1 MERIKVVVID
11 DHKMVVEGLRKLID
25 ESQSAVVCDVAY
37 TGSDAL
43 AVIGRCSPNVV
54 LLDINLPD
62 ASGLDLC
69 KEIKS
74 LFPDLKIVALTSY
87 SDYSVVK
94 RMMANGAS
102 GYVIKNAMP
111 DEIILSIETVF
122 NNQLFLCEEIDVMIN
137 RRGETQVW
145 LTNRETELLRL
156 IVDGF
161 TNPEIA
167 ERMFLGVETV
177 NSYRKNLLCK
187 LGARNTAMLVKIAME
202 RMLV

>member
-1 MERIKVVVID
+1 
-11 DHKMVVEGLRKLID
+11 
-25 ESQSAVVCDVAY
+25 
-37 TGSDAL
+37 
-43 AVIGRCSPNVV
+43 
-54 LLDINLPD
+54 
-62 ASGLDLC
+62 
-69 KEIKS
+69 
-74 LFPDLKIVALTSY
+74 
-87 SDYSVVK
+87 
-94 RMMANGAS
+94 
-102 GYVIKNAMP
+102 MP

-122 NNQLFLCEEIDVMIN
+122 KNQLFLCEEIDIMMS
-137 RRGETQVW
+137 RRGEAQVW
-145 LTNRETELLRL
+145 LTNRETELLKL

>member
-1 MERIKVVVID
+1 MERIKIVVID

-43 AVIGRCSPNVV
+43 AVIGRCSPDVV

-122 NNQLFLCEEIDVMIN
+122 NNQLFLCEEIDVMMN

>member
-1 MERIKVVVID
+1 MDRIKVVIVD

-25 ESQSAVVCDVAY
+25 ESQVALVSDVAY
-37 TGSDAL
+37 SAQE
-43 AVIGRCSPNVV
+43 AISVIVRCEPHVV

-69 KEIKS
+69 RQLKS
-74 LFPDLKIVALTSY
+74 TFPDVKIVALTSY

-94 RMMANGAS
+94 RMLANGAS

-111 DEIILSIETVF
+111 DEIILSIETVYK
-122 NNQLFLCEEIDVMIN
+122 NQQFLCEEIDVMLH
-137 RRGETQVW
+137 RRGEPQVW
-145 LTNRETELLRL
+145 LTNRETELLRY

-167 ERMFLGVETV
+167 DRMFLGLETI

>member
-1 MERIKVVVID
+1 MEPIKVVIVD

-25 ESQSAVVCDVAY
+25 ESQVAVVCDVAY
-37 TGSDAL
+37 SGQE
-43 AVIGRCSPNVV
+43 AVSVIVRCDPQVV

-69 KEIKS
+69 KQIKS
-74 LFPDLKIVALTSY
+74 TCPDVKIVALTSY

-94 RMMANGAS
+94 RMLANGAS

-111 DEIILSIETVF
+111 DEIILSIETVHK
-122 NNQLFLCEEIDVMIN
+122 NQQFLCEEIDVMFH
-137 RRGETQVW
+137 RRSEPQVW
-145 LTNRETELLRL
+145 LTNRETELLRN
-156 IVDGF
+156 IVDGY
-161 TNPEIA
+161 TNHEIA
-167 ERMFLGVETV
+167 DRMFLGVETI

>member
-25 ESQSAVVCDVAY
+25 ESQSAAVCDVAY

-43 AVIGRCSPNVV
+43 VVIGRCSPDVV

-122 NNQLFLCEEIDVMIN
+122 NNQLFLCEEIDVMMN

>member
-43 AVIGRCSPNVV
+43 AVIGRCSPDVV

-122 NNQLFLCEEIDVMIN
+122 NNQLFLCEEIDVMMN

>member
-1 MERIKVVVID
+1 MKQIKVVIVD

-25 ESQSAVVCDVAY
+25 ESQIAIVCDVAY
-37 TGSDAL
+37 TGRDVF
-43 AVIGRCSPNVV
+43 AVIGRCSPDVL

-62 ASGLDLC
+62 ANGLDLC
-69 KEIKS
+69 KEIKA
-74 LFPDLKIVALTSY
+74 LFPELKIVALTSY
-87 SDYSVVK
+87 TDYSVVK

-111 DEIILSIETVF
+111 DEILMSIETVYK
-122 NNQLFLCEEIDVMIN
+122 NQVFLCEEIDIMMN
-137 RRGETQVW
+137 RRGESQVW

-156 IVDGF
+156 IVDGY

>member
-25 ESQSAVVCDVAY
+25 ESQSAAVCDVAY

-43 AVIGRCSPNVV
+43 AVISRCSPDVV

-122 NNQLFLCEEIDVMIN
+122 NNQLFLCEEIDVMMN

>member
-1 MERIKVVVID
+1 MDRIKVVIVD

-25 ESQSAVVCDVAY
+25 ESQFALVCGVAY
-37 TGSDAL
+37 SGNEAI
-43 AVIGRCSPNVV
+43 AVLSRCDPDVV

-69 KEIKS
+69 RQLKS
-74 LFPDLKIVALTSY
+74 IFPDVKIVALTSY

-94 RMMANGAS
+94 RMLANGAS

-111 DEIILSIETVF
+111 DEIMLSIETVQK
-122 NNQLFLCEEIDVMIN
+122 NQQFLCEEIDVMLH
-137 RRGETQVW
+137 RRGEPQVW
-145 LTNRETELLRL
+145 LTNRETELLKY

-167 ERMFLGVETV
+167 ERMFLGVETI

>member
-1 MERIKVVVID
+1 MEKIKVVIID

-25 ESQSAVVCDVAY
+25 ESQTAVVCDVAF
-37 TGSDAL
+37 TRSDAT
-43 AVIGRCSPNVV
+43 AVIGRCSPDVV

-62 ASGLDLC
+62 GSGLDLC
-69 KEIKS
+69 KEIKG
-74 LFPDLKIVALTSY
+74 LFPGLKIVALTSY

-111 DEIILSIETVF
+111 DEIILSIETVYR
-122 NNQLFLCEEIDVMIN
+122 NQIFLCEEIDVMMN

>member
-1 MERIKVVVID
+1 MDPIKVVIVD

-25 ESQSAVVCDVAY
+25 ESQVAMVCDVAY
-37 TGSDAL
+37 SGRE
-43 AVIGRCSPNVV
+43 AVSVIVRCEPQVV

-69 KEIKS
+69 KQIKS
-74 LFPDLKIVALTSY
+74 TCPDVKIVALTSY

-94 RMMANGAS
+94 RMLANGAS

-111 DEIILSIETVF
+111 DEIILSIETVHK
-122 NNQLFLCEEIDVMIN
+122 NQQFLCEEIDVMFH
-137 RRGETQVW
+137 RRSEPQVW
-145 LTNRETELLRL
+145 LTNRETELLRN
-156 IVDGF
+156 IVDGN
-161 TNPEIA
+161 TNHEIA
-167 ERMFLGVETV
+167 DRMFLGVETI

>member
-1 MERIKVVVID
+1 MSKSV
-11 DHKMVVEGLRKLID
+11 
-25 ESQSAVVCDVAY
+25 DVAY
-37 TGSDAL
+37 TGGYAL
-43 AVIGRCSPNVV
+43 AVIGRCSPDVV
-54 LLDINLPD
+54 LLDNNLPD

-87 SDYSVVK
+87 SDNSVVK
-94 RMMANGAS
+94 RIMANGAS
-102 GYVIKNAMP
+102 GYVIKNTMP

-122 NNQLFLCEEIDVMIN
+122 KNQLSLCEEIDIMMN
-137 RRGETQVW
+137 RRVEAKVW
-145 LTNRETELLRL
+145 LTNRETELLKL

-187 LGARNTAMLVKIAME
+187 LGAHNTAMLVKIAMK

>member
-1 MERIKVVVID
+1 MERIKVVIID

-25 ESQSAVVCDVAY
+25 ESQSALVCDVTY
-37 TGSDAL
+37 TGGDAL
-43 AVIGRCSPNVV
+43 AVIGRCSPDVV

-87 SDYSVVK
+87 SDSSVVK

-122 NNQLFLCEEIDVMIN
+122 KNQLFLCEEIDIMMN
-137 RRGETQVW
+137 RRGEAQVW
-145 LTNRETELLRL
+145 LTNRETELLKL

>member
-25 ESQSAVVCDVAY
+25 ESQSAAVCDVAY

-43 AVIGRCSPNVV
+43 AVIGRCSPDVV

-122 NNQLFLCEEIDVMIN
+122 NNQLFLCEEIDVMMN

>member
-43 AVIGRCSPNVV
+43 AVIGRCSPDVV

-69 KEIKS
+69 REIKS

-122 NNQLFLCEEIDVMIN
+122 NNQLFLCEEIDVMMN

>member
-1 MERIKVVVID
+1 MEPIKVVIVD

-25 ESQSAVVCDVAY
+25 ESKVAVVCDVAY
-37 TGSDAL
+37 SGQE
-43 AVIGRCSPNVV
+43 AVSVIVRCDPQVV

-69 KEIKS
+69 KQIKS
-74 LFPDLKIVALTSY
+74 TCPDVRIVALTSY
-87 SDYSVVK
+87 CDYSVVK
-94 RMMANGAS
+94 RMLSNGAS

-111 DEIILSIETVF
+111 DEIILSIETVYK
-122 NNQLFLCEEIDVMIN
+122 NQLFLCEEIDVMLH
-137 RRGETQVW
+137 RRSEPQIW
-145 LTNRETELLRL
+145 LTNRETELLKY

-167 ERMFLGVETV
+167 ERMFLGVETI

-202 RMLV
+202 RLLV